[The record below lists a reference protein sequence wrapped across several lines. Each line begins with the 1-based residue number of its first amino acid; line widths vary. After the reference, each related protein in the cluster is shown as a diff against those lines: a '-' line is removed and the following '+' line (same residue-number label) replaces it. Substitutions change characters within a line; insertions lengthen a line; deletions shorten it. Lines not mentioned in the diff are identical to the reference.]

1 MVTIKRTN
9 EDLLYKISIH
19 TTTQVVTAIL
29 HNQSYLPP
37 SISTKISYINRVSPP
52 QPLVPS
58 KITPSIPNF
67 PGANLPGFSCTLP
80 IRTRAC
86 LKIHSRHLPSGRPA
100 SRYIFPKG
108 GHPADVK
115 AIFKHT
121 LKNQRLINLN
131 SFTDAYL
138 LHLCLILIP
147 KIIKPQAVHTFIY
160 DIRQH

>member
-1 MVTIKRTN
+1 MWNCWGCNWVYHHAGGDQKAKIVDSFKM
-9 EDLLYKISIH
+9 ISIH

-29 HNQSYLPP
+29 HNQSYLSP
-37 SISTKISYINRVSPP
+37 SISTKISYINRVSSP

-58 KITPSIPNF
+58 KITPSILNF

-121 LKNQRLINLN
+121 LKN
-131 SFTDAYL
+131 
-138 LHLCLILIP
+138 
-147 KIIKPQAVHTFIY
+147 
-160 DIRQH
+160 